1 MKSEHYL
8 SGILSQLNTPRHSH
22 KNLQR
27 KLNLTDLRN
36 ITNDTTNS
44 LTNAIN
50 GDQWKLKSTP
60 RRNSF
65 GNSDK
70 DSVSSAST
78 VRSKRIKTR
87 QEIIINGLI

>member
-8 SGILSQLNTPRHSH
+8 SGILSQLNTPRHSQ

-27 KLNLTDLRN
+27 ELNLTDLRN
-36 ITNDTTNS
+36 ITNDSTNS
-44 LTNAIN
+44 LTNGN
-50 GDQWKLKSTP
+50 GDQWKLKSNT

-70 DSVSSAST
+70 DSVCSAST

-87 QEIIINGLI
+87 QEEKF